1 MPTSRSSL
9 LRHEAKRILNHSPFK
24 STPSHFPHPLRGLFT
39 WIGHALKF
47 VFGGFLGWTY
57 RHVLLKVGHGFS
69 SAFGSW
75 WPYVLAVLAVLVG
88 ALVGYFAYRRRTRF
102 QQADSRQRANRA
114 PRQDPEELERLAE
127 AAAAAYD
134 FETAVRLWYQAG
146 VLRLTLHGSI
156 TSGPMRTD
164 AQLVRE
170 LPSSTFVDLASRH
183 AQIVYGRQRAT
194 SDDAQR
200 AREGWRVVVDESTR
214 SLVGS

>member
-1 MPTSRSSL
+1 
-9 LRHEAKRILNHSPFK
+9 
-24 STPSHFPHPLRGLFT
+24 LRGLFT
-39 WIGHALKF
+39 WIGHGLKF
-47 VFGGFLGWTY
+47 VFGGFLGWMY

-75 WPYVLAVLAVLVG
+75 WPYVLGVLAVLVG
-88 ALVGYFAYRRRTRF
+88 ALAGYVAFRHRTRSL
-102 QQADSRQRANRA
+102 QAASRQRAVAA
-114 PRQDPEELERLAE
+114 PSQVPEELERLAE
-127 AAAAAYD
+127 AAAAAND

-146 VLRLTLHGSI
+146 VLRLTLRGSI

-170 LPSSTFVDLASRH
+170 LPSRTLVDLASRH

-200 AREGWRVVVDESTR
+200 AREGWRVVVNESTR